1 MLALKRPFSP
11 ALHITLRIVFVLL
24 FLAAVVL
31 RVSLYSVQTSDY
43 TFFLSS
49 WYDFIKSNGGFAAF
63 KSSFSNYN
71 VPYLYLL
78 ALTTYLP
85 ISKLI
90 AIKTLSV
97 LFDAVLA
104 LFTYLLLNLR
114 YKNSYLP
121 IIGTL
126 VVLFAPTIF
135 INSAAWGQADA
146 TYAAFCLGS
155 LYFLL
160 KERPGWACV
169 FFALAISFK
178 LQAVFFAPV
187 LFVLLVKRRLPL
199 KYLILIPLIFLL
211 LLVPAFIAG
220 RSATSLLS
228 IYPAQVSTGG
238 VGGGAAGGFSGGS
251 GRFSGGTGSFPGGGT
266 GRFTGGTGG
275 GTGRFNGGTG
285 GFRGGPSGGGFGGRS
300 SSFSSFTYNAP
311 SFYQWL
317 PANAAGYWKWI
328 GIILAGLVVVAV
340 TALVWASKQKF
351 TSSLLIKMTLLFALA
366 IPFLLPEMHERYFYL
381 ADVISILYAFYFPR
395 YFFVPI
401 IVQLCS
407 LLSYAPYFLNRQIVG
422 LSYVAVAELVI
433 SVIVFTDLVL
443 TLYPDLRKK
452 KVAPVGPVDEIPLEA
467 VNEAADRPGA
477 LQWFNG

>member
-24 FLAAVVL
+24 FVAAIVL
-31 RVSLYSVQTSDY
+31 RVALYNVQTSDY

-49 WYDFIKSNGGFAAF
+49 WYDFIKNNGGFAAF

-85 ISKLI
+85 ISKLV
-90 AIKTLSV
+90 AIKTLSI

-104 LFTYLLLNLR
+104 LFTYLILDQQ
-114 YKNSYLP
+114 YKHSYIP

-160 KERPGWACV
+160 KDRPGWACA
-169 FFALAISFK
+169 FFAVAISFK

-199 KYLILIPLIFLL
+199 QYLLLIPVIFVV

-220 RSATSLLS
+220 RSAVSLLS
-228 IYPAQVSTGG
+228 IYPMQVSTGG
-238 VGGGAAGGFSGGS
+238 VGGGGAGAGGFSG
-251 GRFSGGTGSFPGGGT
+251 TGT
-266 GRFTGGTGG
+266 GRFTGGSGGFTG
-275 GTGRFNGGTG
+275 GTGNFPARTGGFPGEGTG
-285 GFRGGPSGGGFGGRS
+285 GFRGGAGGGGFRGGGFAS
-300 SSFSSFTYNAP
+300 SSYTYNAP

-317 PANAAGYWKWI
+317 PANAPTYWKWV
-328 GIILAGLVVVAV
+328 GIILAGIVVVAV
-340 TALVWASKQKF
+340 AALAWRSKQKI
-351 TSSLLIKMTLLFALA
+351 TGGILLKMALVFAVAL
-366 IPFLLPEMHERYFYL
+366 PFLLPEMHERYFYL
-381 ADVISILYAFYFPR
+381 ADVLSIIYAFYFPR
-395 YFFVPI
+395 YFFVAI
-401 IVQLCS
+401 LVQLCS
-407 LLSYAPYFLNRQIVG
+407 LLSYAPYFLNTQIVG
-422 LSYVAVAELVI
+422 LSFIAFVELVLSI
-433 SVIVFTDLVL
+433 FVFVDLVL
-443 TLYPDLRKK
+443 ALYPNIRKK
-452 KVAPVGPVDEIPLEA
+452 KEVSPGPVDEA
-467 VNEAADRPGA
+467 SANVKDADA
-477 LQWFNG
+477 SWWVAQ